1 MKVHVKVTDDKNQT
15 YEGTVELIK
24 SRKQKSQKQ
33 IEIKI
38 RGPTDVIK
46 ELYFQNYFEN
56 ERTLNEVE
64 NKFKSKKCNFGLT
77 GISKALD
84 RAKFLSRKGKR
95 GSYSYIQKV
104 PPS

>member
-1 MKVHVKVTDDKNQT
+1 MKVYVKVTDEKNQT
-15 YEGTVELIK
+15 YEGTVELTK
-24 SRKQKSQKQ
+24 SRKQKAKKQ
-33 IEIKI
+33 TEIKI
-38 RGPTDVIK
+38 RGPTDVVK
-46 ELYFQNYFEN
+46 ELYFQNHFEN

-64 NKFKSKKCNFGLT
+64 KKFKSKKYNFGLA
-77 GISKALD
+77 GISLALD